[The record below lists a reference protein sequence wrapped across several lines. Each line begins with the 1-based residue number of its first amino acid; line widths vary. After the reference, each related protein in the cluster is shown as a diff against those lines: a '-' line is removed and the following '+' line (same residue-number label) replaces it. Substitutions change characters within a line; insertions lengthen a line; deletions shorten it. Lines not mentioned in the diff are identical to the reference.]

1 MNTTPEVWAA
11 IITSAVALIGVMVN
25 SIVLYR
31 STIRAAEKQHQ
42 LETARLE
49 RERQAKSA
57 EVISSYREPLLR
69 AADSL
74 QSRLYNILKKNFLGA
89 YLNKTGYQSY
99 AINST
104 LYAFAEYLG
113 WVEILRRNLRFLD
126 LGAEE
131 KTQELEVKLRKISE
145 DLLTDSFSPYFKL
158 FRVEQNAIGEIMIVQ
173 REKAAHEECMGYV
186 EFTRRLSDPLFAQ
199 WFERLRSDVIAQA
212 ADPANNERLIELQKA
227 LVALM
232 DELDPKFLRIPKNV
246 RLPFQPPPQ

>member
-42 LETARLE
+42 LETQRQE
-49 RERQAKSA
+49 RDRQQESAK
-57 EVISSYREPLLR
+57 VISSYREPLLR

-74 QSRLYNILKKNFLGA
+74 QSRLYNILEKNFLA
-89 YLNKTGYQSY
+89 TYLGQSGYQTY

-126 LGAEE
+126 LGEEE
-131 KTQELEVKLRKISE
+131 KTRELEVKLRRISE
-145 DLLTDSFSPYFKL
+145 VLLSVKYSPYFKL
-158 FRVEQNAIGEIMIVQ
+158 FRVEQTAVGEIMIVH
-173 REKAAHEECMGYV
+173 REKATHEECIGYV
-186 EFTRRLSDPLFAQ
+186 EFTRRLSDPQFAQ
-199 WFERLRSDVIAQA
+199 WFKRLRSDVIAQA
-212 ADPANNERLIELQKA
+212 ADPVNNERMVELQKA

-232 DELDPKFLRIPKNV
+232 DELDPKYLRIPKDV
-246 RLPFQPPPQ
+246 RQPYQKMPK

>member
-11 IITSAVALIGVMVN
+11 IITSEVALIAVMVN

-31 STIRAAEKQHQ
+31 SSIRAAEKQYQ
-42 LETARLE
+42 LETQRQD
-49 RERQAKSA
+49 RERREKSA
-57 EVISSYREPLLR
+57 EVVSSYREPLLR

-74 QSRLYNILKKNFLGA
+74 QSRLYNILKKNFLST
-89 YLNKTGYQSY
+89 YLDKSGYQTY

-104 LYAFAEYLG
+104 LYAFAEYLD

-126 LGAEE
+126 LGEEE

-145 DLLTDSFSPYFKL
+145 DLLTDKFSPYFKL

-199 WFERLRSDVIAQA
+199 WVERLRSDVIAQA

-232 DELDPKFLRIPKNV
+232 DELDPKFIRIPKDV
-246 RLPFQPPPQ
+246 RQPYQAPSK

>member
-1 MNTTPEVWAA
+1 MNNTPEVWAA

-42 LETARLE
+42 LETLRQE
-49 RERQAKSA
+49 RDRREKSA

-74 QSRLYNILKKNFLGA
+74 QSRLYNILKKNFLSV
-89 YLNKTGYQSY
+89 YLGQSGYQTY

-113 WVEILRRNLRFLD
+113 WVGILRRNLRYLD
-126 LGAEE
+126 LGEE
-131 KTQELEVKLRKISE
+131 AKTRELEVKLRKISE
-145 DLLTDSFSPYFKL
+145 TLLTEQFSPYFKL

-173 REKAAHEECMGYV
+173 RASAAHEECMGYV
-186 EFTRRLSDPLFAQ
+186 EFTRRQSDPLFAH
-199 WFERLRSDVIAQA
+199 WFERLRSDIIAQA
-212 ADPANNERLIELQKA
+212 ADPANNERLVELQNA
-227 LVALM
+227 LIALM
-232 DELDPKFLRIPKNV
+232 DELDPKYLRIPKSV
-246 RLPFQPPPQ
+246 RQPYQAPSI